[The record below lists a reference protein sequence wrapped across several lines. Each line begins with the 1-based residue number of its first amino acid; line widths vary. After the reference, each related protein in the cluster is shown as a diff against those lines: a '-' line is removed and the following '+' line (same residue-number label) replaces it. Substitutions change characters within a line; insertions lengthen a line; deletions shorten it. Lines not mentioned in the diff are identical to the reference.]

1 MRELLLLFFFIS
13 LSLSADAQT
22 TGFGYQAVIRNN
34 TGEILL
40 NREIKATF
48 KIHKEKA
55 RGEVVYSEEAGGRTN
70 ENGLFTVEIGKNTQ
84 ISENDFSSI
93 DWGASDA
100 YFLEVRVD
108 EGSAYIPSSTQ
119 QLLSVPM
126 AQYAD
131 VTEAVCP
138 TSGEGKKWLISV
150 SDNGEIGTEPVDDIR
165 KSGNP
170 IFPGWYADPHAVI
183 YGDTYWVYSTISD
196 FQEKQGVFDCFSSH
210 DLVNWTKHSSV
221 LDIKDVAWGNVFI
234 WAPSAIENNGKY
246 YLFFS
251 ADDKRIGVSV
261 ADRPEGPYKDLIG
274 KPLISETINGAHP
287 IDQFVMKDDDGNF
300 YMYYG
305 GWGHCNVV
313 KLKDD
318 FTGIIPFPDGELYK
332 EVTPDGYT
340 EGVFVIKRNGEY
352 IIMWSAGNWM
362 DESYSVSYATGKS
375 ITGPFEKKGVILHGD
390 KVIANGTGHHAVI
403 NIPGTDDWYIFYH
416 RRPIT
421 ETLGNSRETCI
432 EVMKF
437 ISPNTNLIRPVKMTR
452 EGVERRILK

>member
-34 TGEILL
+34 TGEILP

-131 VTEAVCP
+131 VTEAVCL

-221 LDIKDVAWGNVFI
+221 LNIKDVAWGNVFI

-246 YLFFS
+246 YLF
-251 ADDKRIGVSV
+251 
-261 ADRPEGPYKDLIG
+261 
-274 KPLISETINGAHP
+274 H
-287 IDQFVMKDDDGNF
+287 
-300 YMYYG
+300 
-305 GWGHCNVV
+305 
-313 KLKDD
+313 
-318 FTGIIPFPDGELYK
+318 
-332 EVTPDGYT
+332 
-340 EGVFVIKRNGEY
+340 
-352 IIMWSAGNWM
+352 
-362 DESYSVSYATGKS
+362 
-375 ITGPFEKKGVILHGD
+375 IT
-390 KVIANGTGHHAVI
+390 
-403 NIPGTDDWYIFYH
+403 
-416 RRPIT
+416 
-421 ETLGNSRETCI
+421 
-432 EVMKF
+432 
-437 ISPNTNLIRPVKMTR
+437 
-452 EGVERRILK
+452 RILIN